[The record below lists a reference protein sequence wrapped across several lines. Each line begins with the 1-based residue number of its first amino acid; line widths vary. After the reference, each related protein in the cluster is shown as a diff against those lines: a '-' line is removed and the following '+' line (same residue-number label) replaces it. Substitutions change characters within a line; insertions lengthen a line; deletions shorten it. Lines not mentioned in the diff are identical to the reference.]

1 MTSPLPVRAM
11 RSLEEIRAAIE
22 AFTDIEWARVRRA
35 AEYWARSRR
44 VDVHDLMQDAL
55 ERALDGSR
63 QCPTHISVP
72 AFLSGAM
79 RSISSGE
86 RKARTGRAEVHLV
99 ADDGRLIIDP
109 PDDRQTAA
117 EATESRQE
125 AARIKQTL
133 LDLFEG
139 DITSQT
145 ILEGDMDG
153 MEGEE
158 LRGLTD
164 LDVKGFASRRRLI
177 RRRIDKAFPKGWTS

>member
-1 MTSPLPVRAM
+1 MTPSPPARAT
-11 RSLEEIRAAIE
+11 RSLDEIRAAID
-22 AFTDIEWARVRRA
+22 AFTDVEWARVRRA
-35 AEYWARSRR
+35 AEYWARAQR
-44 VDVHDLMQDAL
+44 VEVDDLMQDAL

-63 QCPTHISVP
+63 QCPLHISVP

-79 RSISSGE
+79 RSISSNE
-86 RKARTGRAEVHLV
+86 RKARAGRAEVHLV
-99 ADDGRLIIDP
+99 TEDGRLVIDP
-109 PDDRQTAA
+109 PDDRQTPAEAA
-117 EATESRQE
+117 ESWQE
-125 AARIKQTL
+125 TARIKQTL

-139 DITSQT
+139 DLAAQT

-164 LDVKGFASRRRLI
+164 LDVKGFASKRRFI